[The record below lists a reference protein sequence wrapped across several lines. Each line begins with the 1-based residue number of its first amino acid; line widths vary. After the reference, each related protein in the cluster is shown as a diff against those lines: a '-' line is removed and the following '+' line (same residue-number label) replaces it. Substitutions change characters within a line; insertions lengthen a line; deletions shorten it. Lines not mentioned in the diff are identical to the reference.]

1 MSKSKKSKNYDLKS
15 KAVENLADSGENT
28 PEYSQEELN
37 RYRSK
42 GKFTIPELAKVLF
55 AKAWFAGAVCYF
67 IFWGL
72 GMYLSSIID
81 LLFVLGVAQG
91 MVTDLLLNNV
101 IRFIEKQPGANDR
114 WLMVTRKGS
123 LGLVLNVIYGLVLI
137 ICVFL
142 LYSGIN
148 MAIASITGAMDT
160 VALGVEPI
168 LFGVFT
174 MGFDLL
180 FISGKHLLGN
190 VLNDAKSKARGL

>member
-15 KAVENLADSGENT
+15 KAVENLTDSGEQT
-28 PEYSQEELN
+28 PEYSEEELN
-37 RYRSK
+37 KYRSK
-42 GKFTIPELAKVLF
+42 GKFKIPELAKVLF

-72 GMYLSSIID
+72 GMYLVSIID

-101 IRFIEKQPGANDR
+101 IRFIEKQPGANDK

-123 LGLVLNVIYGLVLI
+123 LGLVLNVLYGLVQI
-137 ICVFL
+137 ICVYM
-142 LYSGIN
+142 LYNVIN
-148 MAIASITGAMDT
+148 LAIISVTGAVDT
-160 VALGVEPI
+160 VPLGVEPI

-174 MGFDLL
+174 MGIDLL
-180 FISGKHLLGN
+180 FIGMKRMLSGM
-190 VLNDAKSKARGL
+190 VSDAKTKARGL

>member
-1 MSKSKKSKNYDLKS
+1 MSKSKKSRNYELKS
-15 KAVENLADSGENT
+15 EAVENLADSGDKT

-42 GKFTIPELAKVLF
+42 GKFKIPELAKVLF

-72 GMYLSSIID
+72 GMYMVSIID
-81 LLFVLGVAQG
+81 LLFVLGIAQG

-114 WLMVTRKGS
+114 WLMVTKRGS
-123 LGLVLNVIYGLVLI
+123 LGLVLNAIYGLVLI
-137 ICVFL
+137 ICVYM
-142 LYSGIN
+142 LYTGIN
-148 MAIASITGAMDT
+148 MAIASITGDMNT

-180 FISGKHLLGN
+180 FIEAKRLLGN
-190 VLNDAKSKARGL
+190 ILSEAKSKARGL